1 MNITI
6 LSFLTLSIINTINI
20 ININAIMNNRGII
33 IKNKFLKLILF
44 HDRKNMQLL
53 KEANNFY
60 KLCYNK
66 SIASIAKGINDYNN
80 LPEEEKQLIET
91 VISLCY

>member
-6 LSFLTLSIINTINI
+6 LSLLTLSIINSINI
-20 ININAIMNNRGII
+20 ININAIMNNHGSI
-33 IKNKFLKLILF
+33 IKNKFLKFILF
-44 HDRKNMQLL
+44 HDRKNIQLL

-66 SIASIAKGINDYNN
+66 SISSIAKGINDYNN
-80 LPEEEKQLIET
+80 LSEEEKQLIEAI
-91 VISLCY
+91 ISLCY